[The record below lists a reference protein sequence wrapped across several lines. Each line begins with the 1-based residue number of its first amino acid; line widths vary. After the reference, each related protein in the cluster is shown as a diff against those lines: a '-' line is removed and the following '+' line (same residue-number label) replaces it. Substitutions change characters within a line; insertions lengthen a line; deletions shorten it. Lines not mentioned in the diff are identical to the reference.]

1 MTRPGPKKEFAG
13 KLTVNLRLKEIE
25 FLNKWKVINKKP
37 RAKVIRIA
45 LNKYKDEVGLTKIDF
60 NKKEVSDDKRISNS

>member
-1 MTRPGPKKEFAG
+1 MIRPGPKKEFAG